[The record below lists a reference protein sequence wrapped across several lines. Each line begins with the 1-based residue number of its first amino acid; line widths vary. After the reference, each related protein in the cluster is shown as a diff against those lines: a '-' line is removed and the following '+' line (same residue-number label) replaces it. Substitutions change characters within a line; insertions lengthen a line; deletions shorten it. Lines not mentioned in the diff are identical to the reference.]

1 MKKMF
6 LMGIPLA
13 LALTGCVKPEQT
25 TTTGPSGKTMS
36 VAKCSQRQIH
46 VLAPTK
52 FWIATAKL
60 EAWLQMFCQAL

>member
-13 LALTGCVKPEQT
+13 LALTGCVKPE
-25 TTTGPSGKTMS
+25 
-36 VAKCSQRQIH
+36 QRQIH